1 MEQTQSSC
9 ATVSLCSHIAYTL
22 YAVALQLE
30 LVPSSIMVAE
40 DSEEGSEVT
49 VIVSSTG
56 QTVRPVNVSLVTF
69 DLTATG
75 NSGN

>member
-1 MEQTQSSC
+1 
-9 ATVSLCSHIAYTL
+9 
-22 YAVALQLE
+22 
-30 LVPSSIMVAE
+30 MVAE

-75 NSGN
+75 NGGN